1 MSVSTDCL
9 CWDVPF
15 ELKELRTSLDSNP
28 NSFVTQYFSHK
39 IGANWSRARIS
50 VARHRLSCDAGLCV
64 SRPRGHQ
71 IPHHL
76 PSSPPPKHRVIMAKK
91 RLMKRCITPAVA
103 PTPSRLSKKQKKAA
117 KQAVRPA
124 DEGGGGGSATA
135 AAAAAA
141 AVSPGGG
148 GGGGGPGSGH
158 EDGSFRSGLEGGRFR
173 SGHSG
178 GDGGSRGRG
187 SVGRSA
193 AQPRHRTWVPRDWEA
208 APSAP
213 GSGRSTAYAQ
223 AADIL
228 STILSAAD
236 GDAPPPS
243 PTALCLAPHVTNK
256 RAVYALVISTLR
268 HRVLLADVAAR
279 GRLGT
284 ISPRLGANPALG
296 LVLLYDLL
304 LSGGRFAAHGPV
316 ERALGRARPNLAAA
330 LRGALRDAGVETAEE
345 LALARLSARPRYVRA
360 NALKGG
366 TLDEVLR
373 AFGGEEEEGGVADGG
388 GDVATSAA
396 REGSRGGGPA
406 VSAPRATPVGPPFSD
421 LVRVPPGIDVH
432 DHPLLSSGRAM
443 IQGKSSCLPVA
454 ALLDSLAGGPP
465 IAGWTAADA
474 TAAPGN
480 KTVQLAAA
488 LVAADA
494 GPVIAVER
502 DASRLRTL
510 RSTLSRAG
518 ANRVVRVVRGDWLTD
533 NIGAAVAGVQLVLVD
548 PSCSGSGTRMRR
560 MDRLVEDK
568 DEGGDDGGAGGEST
582 RGAPAVEGADDGGDV
597 AYKERLARLAAV
609 QSRMLARALA
619 IPSARRV
626 VYSTCSVEAVENESV
641 VAAALSDARHRD
653 PRSGGGSAATTWR
666 LHPALPSWRRRGISV
681 RGVPAAVSRAC
692 LRVDEEEDETDGTL
706 VGRTGAE
713 DAIIRGDGETGGC
726 SGAKFGKRK
735 RQGQPHE

>member
-1 MSVSTDCL
+1 
-9 CWDVPF
+9 
-15 ELKELRTSLDSNP
+15 
-28 NSFVTQYFSHK
+28 
-39 IGANWSRARIS
+39 
-50 VARHRLSCDAGLCV
+50 
-64 SRPRGHQ
+64 
-71 IPHHL
+71 
-76 PSSPPPKHRVIMAKK
+76 MAKK
-91 RLMKRCITPAVA
+91 RRMKRSIATAVV
-103 PTPSRLSKKQKKAA
+103 PSPSRLSKKQKKVA
-117 KQAVRPA
+117 KEAVRPA
-124 DEGGGGGSATA
+124 SGDA
-135 AAAAAA
+135 AAAADAA

-148 GGGGGPGSGH
+148 SDGGGGGGPGNGH
-158 EDGSFRSGLEGGRFR
+158 DLRDFRSGPGG
-173 SGHSG
+173 GGGG
-178 GDGGSRGRG
+178 GDRRD

-193 AQPRHRTWVPRDWEA
+193 TQARHREWVPRDWES

-213 GSGRSTAYAQ
+213 GSRHSTTYAQ

-228 STILSAAD
+228 STILSATD

-268 HRVLLADVAAR
+268 HRVLLADVAIR

-284 ISPRLGANPALG
+284 ISPRLDANPALG

-330 LRGALRDAGVETAEE
+330 LRGVLRDAGVETAEE
-345 LALARLSARPRYVRA
+345 LALARLAARPRYVRA

-366 TLDEVLR
+366 TLGEVLR
-373 AFGGEEEEGGVADGG
+373 AGG
-388 GDVATSAA
+388 
-396 REGSRGGGPA
+396 GSRGSGPA
-406 VSAPRATPVGPPFSD
+406 ASAPRAIPVGPPFSD
-421 LVRVPPGIDVH
+421 LVRVPPGMPVH

-443 IQGKSSCLPVA
+443 VQGKSSCLPVV

-502 DASRLRTL
+502 DATRLRTL

-518 ANRVVRVVRGDWLTD
+518 ANRAVRVVRGDWLTD
-533 NIGAAVAGVQLVLVD
+533 DVGTAVAGVQLVLVD
-548 PSCSGSGTRMRR
+548 PSCSGSGTRARR
-560 MDRLVEDK
+560 MDRLVEDQ
-568 DEGGDDGGAGGEST
+568 DGGGSDGGGGGKRAT
-582 RGAPAVEGADDGGDV
+582 GALAVEGAGGGSDI
-597 AYKERLARLAAV
+597 AYQERLARLAAM

-626 VYSTCSVEAVENESV
+626 VYSTCSVETVENESV
-641 VAAALSDARHRD
+641 VAAALNDA
-653 PRSGGGSAATTWR
+653 GGKHPGTGGDEAATTWR
-666 LHPALPSWRRRGISV
+666 LHPALPSWRRRGLLV
-681 RGVPAAVSRAC
+681 HGVPEAVSRAC
-692 LRVDEEEDETDGTL
+692 LRVDEEEDETDGFF
-706 VGRTGAE
+706 VAVFAR
-713 DAIIRGDGETGGC
+713 DAAAG
-726 SGAKFGKRK
+726 
-735 RQGQPHE
+735 